1 MLRTLAGLVAEL
13 RAVGIPVSPTE
24 HIDGAAALRFIPVE
38 DRAAVKAALAATLVK
53 NAEHAAAFST
63 IFDLYFADR
72 QRAALRAPDDSA
84 EHPDAGGGGAGT
96 FGGLTDDDLGELL
109 YRALRDGNEVVARA
123 ITGALVD
130 RHAGIEP
137 GRRVAG
143 TYYLFRTLRAVDLD
157 ALLRRLVDDS
167 AGTPVSIV
175 DSRMARWEA
184 AARIDAFRGEVE
196 YEIRARL
203 VADRGADD
211 VARTLRRP
219 LPEDLDF
226 LNATRAEAAAI
237 RQALRPLARKL
248 ATRLA
253 RNRRAHRAA
262 PLDFRRTLRRAMST
276 GGVPVDLLY
285 RKPYPAR
292 PDLVVLADISGSV
305 ATFATFTLQLTHALR
320 SEFARVRT
328 FVFVDGI
335 EEVTA
340 LLEKA
345 EDLTDV
351 TRALNRGTSAV
362 WLSGR
367 SDYGYALRSF
377 ASRHLASVHG
387 RSTVLILG
395 DARNNFL
402 ATREESLRAVAD
414 RAKALYWL
422 NPERRE
428 FWDEGDSVISRYA
441 RYCTG
446 VYECR
451 NVRQLR
457 AFVERLAP

>member
-1 MLRTLAGLVAEL
+1 VDTRLAEVAAAEL
-13 RAVGIPVSPTE
+13 V
-24 HIDGAAALRFIPVE
+24 
-38 DRAAVKAALAATLVK
+38 
-53 NAEHAAAFST
+53 
-63 IFDLYFADR
+63 
-72 QRAALRAPDDSA
+72 
-84 EHPDAGGGGAGT
+84 
-96 FGGLTDDDLGELL
+96 
-109 YRALRDGNEVVARA
+109 
-123 ITGALVD
+123 
-130 RHAGIEP
+130 
-137 GRRVAG
+137 
-143 TYYLFRTLRAVDLD
+143 
-157 ALLRRLVDDS
+157 
-167 AGTPVSIV
+167 
-175 DSRMARWEA
+175 
-184 AARIDAFRGEVE
+184 DAFRAEVE
-196 YEIRARL
+196 NEIRARL
-203 VADRGADD
+203 VADRGAAD
-211 VARTLRRP
+211 VARTLRKP

-226 LNATRAEAAAI
+226 LNATRVDAAAI
-237 RQALRPLARKL
+237 RDALRPLARKL

-253 RNRRAHRAA
+253 RKRRAHRAA
-262 PLDFRRTLRRAMST
+262 PLDFRRTMRHAMST
-276 GGVPVDLLY
+276 GGVPVELAF

-305 ATFATFTLQLTHALR
+305 ATFATFTLQLVHALR

-328 FVFVDGI
+328 FAFVDGI

-367 SDYGYALRSF
+367 SDYGHALRTF
-377 ASRHLASVHG
+377 ARQHVAAVHG
-387 RSTVLILG
+387 RSTVLVLG
-395 DARNNFL
+395 DARSNFL
-402 ATREESLRAVAD
+402 ATREESLRVIAD

-441 RYCTG
+441 RHCTA

-457 AFVERLAP
+457 AFVEQLMPA

>member
-1 MLRTLAGLVAEL
+1 MLRALAGLVAEL

-24 HIDGAAALRFIPVE
+24 HIDAATALRFTPVE

-53 NAEHAAAFST
+53 NAEHVAAFST

-72 QRAALRAPDDSA
+72 QRALPSA
-84 EHPDAGGGGAGT
+84 PDAGPTQASEVDSAGGGPGAL
-96 FGGLTDDDLGELL
+96 GGLTDDALTELL
-109 YRALRDGNEVVARA
+109 FRALRDRDELLQRA
-123 ITGALVD
+123 IAGVLVD

-143 TYYLFRTLRAVDLD
+143 TYYLFRALRGVDLTAMLGRLRDD
-157 ALLRRLVDDS
+157 AAGPGASLVDTRL
-167 AGTPVSIV
+167 AEV
-175 DSRMARWEA
+175 A
-184 AARIDAFRGEVE
+184 AAELVDAFRAEVE
-196 YEIRARL
+196 NEIRARL
-203 VADRGADD
+203 VADRGAAD
-211 VARTLRRP
+211 VARTLRKP

-226 LNATRAEAAAI
+226 LNATRVDAAAI
-237 RQALRPLARKL
+237 RDALRPLARKL

-253 RNRRAHRAA
+253 RKRRAHRAA
-262 PLDFRRTLRRAMST
+262 PLAF
-276 GGVPVDLLY
+276 

-305 ATFATFTLQLTHALR
+305 ATFATFTLQLVHALR

-328 FVFVDGI
+328 FAFVDGI

-367 SDYGYALRSF
+367 SDYGHALRTF
-377 ASRHLASVHG
+377 ARQHVAAVHG
-387 RSTVLILG
+387 RSTVLVLG
-395 DARNNFL
+395 DARSNFL
-402 ATREESLRAVAD
+402 ATREESLRVIAD

-441 RYCTG
+441 RHCTA

-457 AFVERLAP
+457 AFVEQLMPA